1 MKFIG
6 YLFDCSSDRK
16 TVAIRKDGDLYR
28 IRVQDERGFELTD
41 FMRFAVSCDE
51 LNKWLA
57 EVLGDAMIKSS
68 YEQLDAVIEALKK

>member
-6 YLFDCSSDRK
+6 YLFHCSSNRK
-16 TVAIRKDGDLYR
+16 AVAIRKDGNLYR
-28 IRVQDERGFELTD
+28 LRVQDEQGFELPD

-51 LNKWLA
+51 LNNWLA